1 MDFCLKGMSL
11 LFSILSRFVIA
22 FLPRSNHLTS
32 WLQLPS
38 TVILESKKRK
48 FVTAFTCPPSICHEV
63 MGLDAMILVLLIF
76 SFKLAFSVSSYTLI
90 KRLLSSSSLSAT
102 RKVSSTYL
110 RLLIFLQSINVFDN
124 LCIIQCSILK
134 KWLLRWQHQ
143 KPHRFIL
150 HWKKSLVK
158 INTF

>member
-11 LFSILSRFVIA
+11 LFNILSRFVIA
-22 FLPRSNHLTS
+22 FQPRSNHLTS

-38 TVILESKKRK
+38 TVILEPKKRK
-48 FVTAFTCPPSICHEV
+48 FVTAFTFPLSICHEV

-102 RKVSSTYL
+102 RKLSSTYL

-134 KWLLRWQHQ
+134 KWLLRW
-143 KPHRFIL
+143 
-150 HWKKSLVK
+150 
-158 INTF
+158 